1 MVQLSQIPF
10 PGGAKS
16 TIPEAPA
23 PPNNILFVQNVP
35 HDTTPM
41 TLQMFFLQFPG
52 FKEVRMVEAKPGIAF
67 VEYGDEMQATG
78 AVQGLQGL
86 KIGQQNILISYAKK

>member
-1 MVQLSQIPF
+1 MVQLSQIPY

-16 TIPEAPA
+16 VVPEAPA
-23 PPNNILFVQNVP
+23 PPNSILFVQNVP

-41 TLQMFFLQFPG
+41 ALQMFFLQFPG

-67 VEYGDEMQATG
+67 VEYGDEMQATV
-78 AVQGLQGL
+78 AMQGLQGL
-86 KIGQQNILISYAKK
+86 KIGQQNLLISYAKK